1 MGKADLGLYGWKQLA
16 LWSIQHACL
25 DDEEQE
31 EVLGLWQIQ
40 WDSFLDWV
48 VEQYGEC
55 LKASKDQR

>member
-1 MGKADLGLYGWKQLA
+1 LA